1 VLVKDGKELGRS
13 HRGELEPGQHA
24 EFGLLERKLRHDD
37 VTGGILYTTLEPCTT
52 RKPPKEPC
60 SERIVSRRLS
70 RIVIGIL
77 DPNQLICGRGIRYL
91 REHGV
96 DVDLFPSEFM
106 ATVEDQNR
114 DFTRDQK
121 RAASLPIEAGQKPL
135 INPRFED
142 DLARLDTS
150 FKVDSIA
157 GPKTIFIIAVE
168 TIVSEVLDRTTCG
181 ILREEID
188 RRGIEHPFKRALIV
202 SAKTWRDSL
211 WFTERCPGISVG
223 GEGANEVSKE
233 WLRTALEKGIK
244 PFAFGKGTGIYMSNP
259 RPRAVLAG
267 PRHKR
272 RGRKIH
278 LPMLSTA
285 RSTGFWPVTIASVT
299 AARTGLLQPEIA
311 PSQ

>member
-1 VLVKDGKELGRS
+1 MITDDDIQYIKGAIERAKLSQQEGGPPRPLVGAVLVKDGKELGRS

-24 EFGLLERKLRHDD
+24 EFGLLERRLRHDD

-70 RIVIGIL
+70 RVVIGIL

-135 INPRFED
+135 INPRFE
-142 DLARLDTS
+142 
-150 FKVDSIA
+150 
-157 GPKTIFIIAVE
+157 
-168 TIVSEVLDRTTCG
+168 TT
-181 ILREEID
+181 
-188 RRGIEHPFKRALIV
+188 
-202 SAKTWRDSL
+202 W
-211 WFTERCPGISVG
+211 PG
-223 GEGANEVSKE
+223 
-233 WLRTALEKGIK
+233 
-244 PFAFGKGTGIYMSNP
+244 
-259 RPRAVLAG
+259 
-267 PRHKR
+267 
-272 RGRKIH
+272 
-278 LPMLSTA
+278 
-285 RSTGFWPVTIASVT
+285 
-299 AARTGLLQPEIA
+299 
-311 PSQ
+311 